1 MDIVSTFK
9 GSTDKIGAVDRI
21 IRETGM
27 SAVDVFV
34 QLIECNCIDG
44 RAFRQG
50 RFKDDWFAAK
60 KAVKKDSIQR
70 AESASRSL
78 TEEIKN
84 LRTENE
90 KLQKQ
95 LENAK
100 KSQDNAK
107 NSEIPES
114 YQKTI
119 DTQKEEID
127 KLNAAIEERDKSYQE
142 AVQQMHEENTASNKV
157 IEQLRSEIEQ
167 LKTANASAHDAF
179 AKLDDEKSD
188 SDALIEDLNNMI
200 MLRESQIEELNRKIE
215 HLKVSDFNAT
225 ADSMQLE
232 LKVKKLEEKADSYS
246 AENIALNEQIVKLK
260 ERIRGLEEEAE
271 VAPEDVDAELLEKI
285 RFLEDEKEGDGLIIR
300 NQLEKISV
308 LENKLAIAEKFVLN
322 QVLYGV

>member
-84 LRTENE
+84 LRAENE
-90 KLQKQ
+90 KLQNQ

-107 NSEIPES
+107 NGEIPES

-127 KLNAAIEERDKSYQE
+127 KLNAAIE
-142 AVQQMHEENTASNKV
+142 QMKDEYKASDEMN
-157 IEQLRSEIEQ
+157 
-167 LKTANASAHDAF
+167 
-179 AKLDDEKSD
+179 AKLQNEKSD
-188 SDALIEDLNNMI
+188 TDALIEDLNSVVK
-200 MLRESQIEELNRKIE
+200 LREDEIKELNERIEELNRKIE

-232 LKVKKLEEKADSYS
+232 LKVKKLEEKADSYG

-271 VAPEDVDAELLEKI
+271 VVAPEDVDAELLERI

-308 LENKLAIAEKFVLN
+308 LENKLAIAEKYVLN

>member
-84 LRTENE
+84 LRAENE
-90 KLQKQ
+90 KLQNQ
-95 LENAK
+95 L
-100 KSQDNAK
+100 DNAK

-127 KLNAAIEERDKSYQE
+127 KLNAAIE
-142 AVQQMHEENTASNKV
+142 QMKDEYKASDEMN
-157 IEQLRSEIEQ
+157 
-167 LKTANASAHDAF
+167 
-179 AKLDDEKSD
+179 AKLQNEKSD
-188 SDALIEDLNNMI
+188 TDALIEDLNSVVK
-200 MLRESQIEELNRKIE
+200 LREDEIKELNERIEELNRKIE

-232 LKVKKLEEKADSYS
+232 LKVKKLEEKADSYG

-271 VAPEDVDAELLEKI
+271 VVAPEDVDAELLERI

-308 LENKLAIAEKFVLN
+308 LENKLAIAEKYVLN